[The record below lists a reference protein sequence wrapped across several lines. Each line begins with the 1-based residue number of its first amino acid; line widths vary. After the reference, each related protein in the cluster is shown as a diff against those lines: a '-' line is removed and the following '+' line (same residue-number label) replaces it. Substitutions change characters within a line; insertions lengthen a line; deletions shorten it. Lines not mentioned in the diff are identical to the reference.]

1 MRNNSIMTGKPEGYR
16 DVRPKRRF
24 PAIVCAGV
32 LLALCFATRFSPA
45 QTTMELIRW
54 KEFSYA
60 KHGSQ
65 VGGTMTAIDAINR
78 TGFIVLG
85 DGQFAQ
91 LSSSAVH
98 TSSPEGKEFH
108 QGYVMYDFD
117 DGSSILAKVDVSGE
131 HRSKQ
136 MGSIVFLAGT
146 RRFKGITGR
155 GTITSWMPAK
165 WDMYAE
171 IEASYSVGK
180 P

>member
-1 MRNNSIMTGKPEGYR
+1 MRNNSIRTGKPEGHR
-16 DVRPKRRF
+16 QVRPKRCFR
-24 PAIVCAGV
+24 AIVCAGV
-32 LLALCFATRFSPA
+32 LLALCASTRFSPA

-98 TSSPEGKEFH
+98 TSSPDGEEFH
-108 QGYVMYDFD
+108 QGFVMYDFD
-117 DGSSILAKVDVSGE
+117 DGSSILAKVDVSGQ

-136 MGSIVFLAGT
+136 IGSIVFLAGT
-146 RRFKGITGR
+146 KRFRGITGR

-171 IEASYSVGK
+171 IEASYSVSK